1 METVQEGRGRL
12 QNGSTVAT
20 MPNRLK
26 LVQSDENDKVTSE
39 KAAEMD
45 PYRELELYLAKV
57 KVSQLRIRTFTFLV
71 ISCEKLCDTDSER
84 SKNFAII
91 KPLQEK
97 PRYEG
102 KYEIL

>member
-1 METVQEGRGRL
+1 MNTMQEGDL
-12 QNGSTVAT
+12 QNGSTVAK

-57 KVSQLRIRTFTFLV
+57 KVSQHWICTFTFLTFNY
-71 ISCEKLCDTDSER
+71 EKL
-84 SKNFAII
+84 
-91 KPLQEK
+91 
-97 PRYEG
+97 
-102 KYEIL
+102 